1 MSKAKTVD
9 WEAEQREIVDK
20 INLNIRHREKGWA
33 IVKDDKGQKLYNQL
47 FLEHQETKGDSAA
60 HRCACNELKRIGYRE
75 TDKNT
80 FRK

>member
-47 FLEHQETKGDSAA
+47 FLDNQELKGDSVA

-80 FRK
+80 YRK